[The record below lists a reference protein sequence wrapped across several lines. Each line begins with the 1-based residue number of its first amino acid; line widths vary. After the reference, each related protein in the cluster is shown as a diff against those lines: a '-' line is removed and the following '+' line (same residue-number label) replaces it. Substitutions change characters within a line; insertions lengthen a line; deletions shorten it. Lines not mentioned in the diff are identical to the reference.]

1 MRLGIL
7 CPGQGSQSLQ
17 MLDILK
23 DNLCAQEIL
32 NIAKQYVPNE
42 VFTDTKEELIFKNE
56 YAQVLICAT
65 QLALWNAIKNE
76 IPTPSLFAGYSL
88 GELSIYGCVGSLSY
102 EESISLA
109 HQRALMM
116 NASSPKDSRLLS
128 SKNVSYK
135 KIQALCEKTGVYISI
150 VNVDNH
156 FIIGGENKKLSIFE
170 DLAKE
175 EGASIKALSINVAS
189 HTPLLKKASESFLTL
204 LEKQDFKTPLIPT
217 ISSIDCD
224 FIYEKDMAIAT
235 LSKQISQKIQWKNSL
250 ETMLEYG
257 CDTVLELGPGNVLS
271 KMLQK
276 LDPNIKIRSV
286 SDFKTIQGV
295 ISWLNKG

>member
-23 DNLCAQEIL
+23 DNLCAQEVL

-65 QLALWNAIKNE
+65 QLALWDAIKNE

-116 NASSPKDSRLLS
+116 NASSPKDARLLS
-128 SKNVSYK
+128 SQNVSYR
-135 KIQALCEKTGVYISI
+135 KIQALCEKTGVYIAI

-156 FIIGGENKKLSIFE
+156 FIIGGENKKLRIFE

-204 LEKQDFKTPLIPT
+204 LEKQNFKTPLIPT

-224 FIYEKDMAIAT
+224 FIYEKDTAIAT

-276 LDPNIKIRSV
+276 LDPNINIRSV

-295 ISWLNKG
+295 ISWVNKA

>member
-23 DNLCAQEIL
+23 DNLCAQEVL

-65 QLALWNAIKNE
+65 QLALWDAIKNE

-116 NASSPKDSRLLS
+116 NASSPKDARLLS
-128 SKNVSYK
+128 SQNVSYR
-135 KIQALCEKTGVYISI
+135 KIQALCEKTGVYIAI

-156 FIIGGENKKLSIFE
+156 FIIGGENKKLRIFE

-204 LEKQDFKTPLIPT
+204 LEKQNFKTPLIPT

-224 FIYEKDMAIAT
+224 FIYEKDTAIDT

-276 LDPNIKIRSV
+276 LDPNINIRSV

-295 ISWLNKG
+295 ISWVNKA